1 MEIDWE
7 GQLAFCPL
15 SSGIQKKYYIL
26 TTIFVK
32 FTIIVDGIEPMEFA
46 FPEEDLA
53 ISRYNVMTC
62 KTTISLMF
70 EQKKNVFYP
79 K

>member
-1 MEIDWE
+1 MLI
-7 GQLAFCPL
+7 
-15 SSGIQKKYYIL
+15 S
-26 TTIFVK
+26 IFVK

-70 EQKKNVFYP
+70 EPKQKCVLSKINAFTIVYNFFLSIVQMP
-79 K
+79 